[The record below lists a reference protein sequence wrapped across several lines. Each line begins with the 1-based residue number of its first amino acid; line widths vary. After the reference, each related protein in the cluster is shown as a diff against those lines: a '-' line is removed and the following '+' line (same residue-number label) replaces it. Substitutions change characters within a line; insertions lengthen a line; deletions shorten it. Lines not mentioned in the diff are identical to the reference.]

1 MATTYS
7 SDEQS
12 LSGVTREKEPTSVLP
27 SDLNVENGEV
37 DKDHHAGEAV
47 DPPSPRKVH
56 GISVCRGCFHF
67 LVLDADTFGYLSGY
81 LLWLAH
87 CLPFYSMLLTIP
99 SWPILYR

>member
-12 LSGVTREKEPTSVLP
+12 LSGATKEKEPTSVLP

-37 DKDHHAGEAV
+37 DKGHQPGEVV

-56 GISVCRGCFHF
+56 GISVRRGLSPF
-67 LVLDADTFGYLSGY
+67 LVLDTDTCGYLSGY

-87 CLPFYSMLLTIP
+87 CLPCYSMLLTIP
-99 SWPILYR
+99 LWPILYR